1 MSSLF
6 YDASLIMMFSKLT
19 GGIDYSW
26 ITILLP
32 SGLWLVWLLICSM
45 YLQYSLKRACRCLNN

>member
-1 MSSLF
+1 MSNLF
-6 YDASLIMMFSKLT
+6 YGASLIMMFSKLT

-32 SGLWLVWLLICSM
+32 SGLWLVWLLICNM
-45 YLQYSLKRACRCLNN
+45 YFQYSLKRACRCLSN

>member
-1 MSSLF
+1 MSNLF
-6 YDASLIMMFSKLT
+6 YGASLIMMFSKLT

-45 YLQYSLKRACRCLNN
+45 YFQYSLKRTCRCLNN